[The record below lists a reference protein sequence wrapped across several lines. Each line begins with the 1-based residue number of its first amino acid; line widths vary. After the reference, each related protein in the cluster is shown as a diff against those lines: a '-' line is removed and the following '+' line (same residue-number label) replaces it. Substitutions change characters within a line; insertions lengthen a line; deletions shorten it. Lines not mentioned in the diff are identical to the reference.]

1 METDEPKFVQAAPES
16 LDKSMDASEEKMV
29 ERLSSQRSGWGRP
42 LREDELDEDADG
54 FLTWISRYPVERNHP
69 RPTTGTVAVKKSGD
83 AVVCTTA
90 DKLSD
95 VLQKLIVEGFLSM
108 PVISSNDSRLV
119 GYIDMLDIVWY
130 CLWSFGAWREEVST
144 EKVLESKEHFA
155 TFLSLERFRGASV
168 IDVLGRPGFGTRNQP
183 HHTYKGFSLFHVF
196 ESMARM
202 AAHRMAICNSE
213 RKVIGLVTQSMV
225 ISLLDQHMERLGTL
239 GTNHTVGEM
248 IPGLCEELKLVSETD
263 LALSAFKQM
272 VVNNV
277 NGLAVVNSAGELS
290 DSISVRDLRGMG
302 TTADEWTTLWMNVKD
317 FKLHCRSK
325 FPSQTPSSPIF
336 VTKNDTLEAIIKKM
350 DDGNIHRVFVAEI
363 KNGKPVPTH
372 CISQRDVLRFILH
385 LTGLKSTSLEDLERA
400 QELS

>member
-16 LDKSMDASEEKMV
+16 LDKTMDASEEKMV
-29 ERLSSQRSGWGRP
+29 EGIAGQRSGWGRA

-54 FLTWISRYPVERNHP
+54 FLTWITRYPVERNHP

-83 AVVCTTA
+83 AVVCSTT
-90 DKLSD
+90 DKLSE
-95 VLQKLIVEGFLSM
+95 VLQKLIVEGFLSV
-108 PVISSNDSRLV
+108 PVISAADSRLV
-119 GYIDMLDIVWY
+119 GYLDMLDIVWY

-155 TFLSLERFRGASV
+155 TFLSLERFRNACV
-168 IDVLGRPGFGTRNQP
+168 MDVLGRPGFGTRNQP
-183 HHTYKGFSLFHVF
+183 HHVYKGFSLFHVF

-213 RKVIGLVTQSMV
+213 RKVTGLVTQSMI
-225 ISLLDQHMERLGTL
+225 ISLLDQHMDRLGTL
-239 GTNHTVGEM
+239 GTNHTIAEM
-248 IPGLCEELKLVSETD
+248 VPGLFEELKLVSETD

-302 TTADEWTTLWMNVKD
+302 TTADEWTTLWMNVKE
-317 FKLHCRSK
+317 FKAHCRSK

-336 VTKNDTLEAIIKKM
+336 VTKNDTLENVIKKM
-350 DDGNIHRVFVAEI
+350 DDGNIHRVFVAEV

-385 LTGLKSTSLEDLERA
+385 LSGLKSTSLEDLERA